1 MLLEMK
7 CPFTGGFG
15 TYWQKDAQ
23 KGTGGVGR
31 PFSLPPLQTALEA
44 LYGHYQ
50 KVYESWQKEG
60 ISVPPVF
67 IVVCNNTA
75 TSKLVYDFISGFE
88 RANEKGEVAF
98 HEGRLE
104 LFQNYDKNGQR
115 LSKPRTLLIDS
126 AQLESGD
133 ALDKELEAAAP
144 EIERFRRE
152 ILERTGNQKKL
163 IILTMPHCF
172 VR

>member
-1 MLLEMK
+1 M
-7 CPFTGGFG
+7 
-15 TYWQKDAQ
+15 
-23 KGTGGVGR
+23 
-31 PFSLPPLQTALEA
+31 
-44 LYGHYQ
+44 
-50 KVYESWQKEG
+50 
-60 ISVPPVF
+60 
-67 IVVCNNTA
+67 VCNNTA
-75 TSKLVYDFISGFE
+75 TSKLLYDFISGFE

-133 ALDKELEAAAP
+133 ALDKEFREAAAP

-152 ILERTGNQKKL
+152 ILERTGNQKEADKKKEGAASRVL
-163 IILTMPHCF
+163 VHRVQAAQSRVLTG
-172 VR
+172 